1 MRQKRLMSEIVVLR
15 VQSERDMYLR
25 LYVRAYSIL
34 FFFNYYFMNLFISK
48 LNKNL
53 HNQLQIIDLEE
64 QNLFDKAQKSI
75 ACIKIAYAELKN
87 FVLNNPFKDEDEE
100 IQFFKEIKPGVLSQ
114 LIYFSKLNH
123 IDSKRPMGSFEIQQK
138 YLLNELEKLTSY
150 FNSHLEF
157 YRYYRMKSTF
167 LDEKLFVR
175 GREDFHLHLD
185 NPLVYTDPDFSTSMD
200 NMVAEIMANDRLEV
214 YLKTEIDA
222 LSIKANNPNWG
233 QVGILRAN
241 SLQWTESKTAL
252 VELIYALQ
260 ASTAINKGGADIR
273 ELVALFEQVF
283 NIRLTEVY
291 RTYLEIKIRATP
303 TKFLD
308 SLKVGLV
315 KKIEEDQ

>member
-1 MRQKRLMSEIVVLR
+1 
-15 VQSERDMYLR
+15 
-25 LYVRAYSIL
+25 
-34 FFFNYYFMNLFISK
+34 MNHFISK
-48 LNKNL
+48 LNTDLNK
-53 HNQLQIIDLEE
+53 QLQIIDLEE
-64 QNLFDKAQKSI
+64 TNLINKAQKSI
-75 ACIKIAYAELKN
+75 ACVRKELNKLKAFILDYTFKN
-87 FVLNNPFKDEDEE
+87 EEEE
-100 IQFFKEIKPGVLSQ
+100 ILFFKEIKPGIFSQ
-114 LIYFSKLNH
+114 LIYYTKLNN
-123 IDSKRPMGSFEIQQK
+123 IESKRPIGSFEIQQR

-167 LDEKLFVR
+167 LDDKLFVR

-185 NPLVYTDPDFSTSMD
+185 NMMIYVDPEFSTSQD
-200 NMVAEIMANDRLEV
+200 YMVAKIMANDRLEV

-233 QVGILRAN
+233 QVGNLGSS

-260 ASTAINKGGADIR
+260 ASTAINKGNVDIR

-283 NIRLTEVY
+283 NVRLTDVY
-291 RTYLEIKIRATP
+291 RTYLEIKIRAIP

-315 KKIEEDQ
+315 NKIEEDL

>member
-1 MRQKRLMSEIVVLR
+1 
-15 VQSERDMYLR
+15 
-25 LYVRAYSIL
+25 
-34 FFFNYYFMNLFISK
+34 MNLFITK
-48 LNKNL
+48 LNQELNK
-53 HNQLQIIDLEE
+53 QLQIIDLEE
-64 QNLFDKAQKSI
+64 TNLINKAQKSI
-75 ACIKIAYAELKN
+75 ACVKNTLSKLKN
-87 FVLNNPFKDEDEE
+87 FILHYTFKNDEE
-100 IQFFKEIKPGVLSQ
+100 EILFFKEIKPGIFSQ
-114 LIYFSKLNH
+114 LIYYTKLNN
-123 IDSKRPMGSFEIQQK
+123 IESKRPIGSFEIQQK

-167 LDEKLFVR
+167 LDDKLFVR

-185 NPLVYTDPDFSTSMD
+185 NIMIYVDPEFSTSQD
-200 NMVAEIMANDRLEV
+200 YMVAKIMANDRLEV

-233 QVGILRAN
+233 QVGNLGSS

-260 ASTAINKGGADIR
+260 ASTAINKGGVDIR
-273 ELVALFEQVF
+273 ELVALFEQIF
-283 NIRLTEVY
+283 NVRLTDVY
-291 RTYLEIKIRATP
+291 RTYLEIKIRAIP

-315 KKIEEDQ
+315 KKIEEDL